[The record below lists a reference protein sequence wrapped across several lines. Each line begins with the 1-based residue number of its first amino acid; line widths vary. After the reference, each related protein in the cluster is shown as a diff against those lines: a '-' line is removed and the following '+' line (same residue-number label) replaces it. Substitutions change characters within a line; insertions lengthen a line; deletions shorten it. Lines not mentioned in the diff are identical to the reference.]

1 MSCCGQKRA
10 ALRRGATF
18 VTSYSQPVGS
28 EPQEHTMTLRYT
40 GTTSILINGA
50 RSGRTYL
57 FSTESPKGTVFSDDA
72 PALFSTGLFTAES

>member
-1 MSCCGQKRA
+1 
-10 ALRRGATF
+10 
-18 VTSYSQPVGS
+18 
-28 EPQEHTMTLRYT
+28 MTLRYT